1 MSLTQKNVLE
11 RLADAFGTNLE
22 EMIADARPKGYG
34 DGKRFFDLGVAAALN
49 LKKAVEAWYRPILG
63 GIFASRL

>member
-1 MSLTQKNVLE
+1 MSFQRLLTQHTSEAMHVQGNDGQSNRSGKSLST
-11 RLADAFGTNLE
+11 F
-22 EMIADARPKGYG
+22 RPNTVEATV
-34 DGKRFFDLGVAAALN
+34 FN